1 MPSKQS
7 PILTY
12 RSDMLPVK
20 VEHFER
26 GVLQNLLVNFI
37 YSPADIEEPQ
47 YERDKQA
54 RHRNL
59 S

>member
-1 MPSKQS
+1 MPSKHS

-47 YERDKQA
+47 YE
-54 RHRNL
+54 
-59 S
+59 

>member
-1 MPSKQS
+1 
-7 PILTY
+7 
-12 RSDMLPVK
+12 MLPVK

-47 YERDKQA
+47 YERDKKA
-54 RHRNL
+54 RHCNL